1 MHRPVLAYSRP
12 TIANYV
18 GKAENK
24 SHGDVQAS
32 IYLVMQAYIG
42 IVGPIC
48 LTGVT
53 IILRYPFSSL
63 FDDDPT

>member
-1 MHRPVLAYSRP
+1 VHRHVLAYGRP
-12 TIANYV
+12 NIANYV

-42 IVGPIC
+42 IVGPMLNWRHYNFALSIQFA
-48 LTGVT
+48 L
-53 IILRYPFSSL
+53 
-63 FDDDPT
+63 

>member
-1 MHRPVLAYSRP
+1 MHRPVLAYGRP

-18 GKAENK
+18 SNK
-24 SHGDVQAS
+24 SHGDVQTS

-48 LTGVT
+48 LTGVAV
-53 IILRYPFSSL
+53 ILYYPFSSL

>member
-1 MHRPVLAYSRP
+1 MHRPVIDYGRP

-18 GKAENK
+18 GNK

-48 LTGVT
+48 VAGVT
-53 IILRYPFSSL
+53 IILRYPFNSL